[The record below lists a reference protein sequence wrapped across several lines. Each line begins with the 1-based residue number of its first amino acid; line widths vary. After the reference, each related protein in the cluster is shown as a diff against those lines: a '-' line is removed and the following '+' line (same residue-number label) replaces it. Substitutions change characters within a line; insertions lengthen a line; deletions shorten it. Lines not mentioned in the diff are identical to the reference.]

1 VRLLNIIDRQE
12 AIMKKT
18 PLLVCTI
25 ILLLAA
31 AVVVEAAVIRVT
43 VQTANVRQK
52 ADINSPI
59 LSRVSMGATFEATK
73 KVGNFYEISI
83 KDNAGNFV
91 TAYISADVV
100 EEVST
105 GALPV
110 QPTVPAQARPTQTAP
125 YASRA
130 AAGGIIVGVGAVLS
144 NLTYDKD
151 SQAILDQNNV
161 SKKMRFGFQ
170 VGAGY
175 EIPFSENF
183 SIVPGIYYSTAG
195 SKLEATF
202 EGTTYTD
209 TLSMSGIVIP
219 IDLKLSF
226 NGPFVAVGP
235 YLGFILSAKDISS
248 PGETTDV
255 LDEINKV
262 HFGFSFGGGIELNMG
277 SMTWVV
283 KAAYQLG
290 FTNLHK
296 AEDASDTLSMKHNA
310 IIILAGIKL

>member
-1 VRLLNIIDRQE
+1 
-12 AIMKKT
+12 MKKT
-18 PLLVCTI
+18 PILVCTI

-31 AVVVEAAVIRVT
+31 AVVAEAAVIRVK

-59 LSRVSMGATFEATK
+59 LSRVSMGTTFEAKK

-105 GALPV
+105 GARSV
-110 QPTVPAQARPTQTAP
+110 QPTVPTQAPPTEAAP

-130 AAGGIIVGVGAVLS
+130 AAGGIIVGGGAVLS

-151 SQAILDQNNV
+151 TQANLDQNNV

-170 VGAGY
+170 AGVGY

-195 SKLEATF
+195 SKVEGTI
-202 EGTTYTD
+202 EGTTYKD

-226 NGPFVAVGP
+226 NGPFIAVGP

-248 PGETTDV
+248 PGESTDI
-255 LDEINKV
+255 LDEINKF
-262 HFGFSFGGGIELNMG
+262 HFGLSFGGGIEFNMG
-277 SMTWVV
+277 SMTLVV

-296 AEDASDTLSMKHNA
+296 AEDASDTGSMKHNA

>member
-1 VRLLNIIDRQE
+1 
-12 AIMKKT
+12 MKKT
-18 PLLVCTI
+18 TILVCTI
-25 ILLLAA
+25 VLLLAA
-31 AVVVEAAVIRVT
+31 AVVAEAAVIRVK

-59 LSRVSMGATFEATK
+59 VSRVSMGATFEATK
-73 KVGNFYEISI
+73 KVENFYEISI

-100 EEVST
+100 EEVGT
-105 GALPV
+105 GAQPV
-110 QPTVPAQARPTQTAP
+110 QPTVPAQARPTEAAP
-125 YASRA
+125 YGSRA
-130 AAGGIIVGVGAVLS
+130 PAGGIIVGVGAVLS

-151 SQAILDQNNV
+151 SQDMLDENDV

-195 SKLEATF
+195 SKLELTF
-202 EGTTYTD
+202 DGTTYTD

-226 NGPFVAVGP
+226 NGPFIAAGP
-235 YLGFILSAKDISS
+235 YLGLIFSAKDISS
-248 PGETTDV
+248 PGETTDI
-255 LDEINKV
+255 LDEINKF
-262 HFGFSFGGGIELNMG
+262 HFGLSFGGGIELNMS
-277 SMTWVV
+277 SMTLVF

-296 AEDASDTLSMKHNA
+296 AEDASDTGSMKHNA

>member
-1 VRLLNIIDRQE
+1 
-12 AIMKKT
+12 MKKT
-18 PLLVCTI
+18 PILVCTI
-25 ILLLAA
+25 VLLLAV
-31 AVVVEAAVIRVT
+31 AVVAEAAVIRVK

-59 LSRVSMGATFEATK
+59 VSRVSMGTTLEATK

-105 GALPV
+105 GAQPV
-110 QPTVPAQARPTQTAP
+110 QPPVPAQAPPTQAAP

-130 AAGGIIVGVGAVLS
+130 AAGGIIVGAGAVLS

-151 SQAILDQNNV
+151 SQAILDQNNI

-170 VGAGY
+170 IGAGY

-195 SKLEATF
+195 SKLE
-202 EGTTYTD
+202 GTVLGTAYKD

-226 NGPFVAVGP
+226 NGPFIAVGP

-255 LDEINKV
+255 LDEINKF
-262 HFGFSFGGGIELNMG
+262 HFGLSFGGGIELNMS
-277 SMTWVV
+277 SMTLVV

-296 AEDASDTLSMKHNA
+296 AENASDTGSMKHNA

>member
-1 VRLLNIIDRQE
+1 
-12 AIMKKT
+12 MKKT
-18 PLLVCTI
+18 TIIVCTI
-25 ILLLAA
+25 VLLLTA
-31 AVVVEAAVIRVT
+31 AVVAEAAVIRVK
-43 VQTANVRQK
+43 VQTANVRQT

-59 LSRVSMGATFEATK
+59 VNRVSMGTTLEATK

-100 EEVST
+100 EEVGT
-105 GALPV
+105 GAQPV
-110 QPTVPAQARPTQTAP
+110 QPTVPAQARPTQAAP
-125 YASRA
+125 YGSRA

-151 SQAILDQNNV
+151 SQAILDENNV

-195 SKLEATF
+195 SKLELTL
-202 EGTTYTD
+202 EGTTYAD

-235 YLGFILSAKDISS
+235 YLGLILSAKDISS
-248 PGETTDV
+248 PGETTDI
-255 LDEINKV
+255 LDEINKF
-262 HFGFSFGGGIELNMG
+262 HFGLSFGGGIELNMS
-277 SMTWVV
+277 SMTLVV

-296 AEDASDTLSMKHNA
+296 AEDASDTGSMKHNA

>member
-1 VRLLNIIDRQE
+1 
-12 AIMKKT
+12 MKKT
-18 PLLVCTI
+18 TILVCTI
-25 ILLLAA
+25 VLLLAA
-31 AVVVEAAVIRVT
+31 AVVAEAAVIRVK

-59 LSRVSMGATFEATK
+59 VSRVSMGATFEATK
-73 KVGNFYEISI
+73 KVENFYEISI

-100 EEVST
+100 EEVGT
-105 GALPV
+105 GAQPV
-110 QPTVPAQARPTQTAP
+110 QPTVPAQARPTEAAP
-125 YASRA
+125 YGSRA
-130 AAGGIIVGVGAVLS
+130 PAGGIIVGVGAVLS

-151 SQAILDQNNV
+151 SQDMLDENDV

-170 VGAGY
+170 IGAGY
-175 EIPFSENF
+175 EIPFSANF

-202 EGTTYTD
+202 GGTAYTD

-226 NGPFVAVGP
+226 NGPFIAAGP
-235 YLGFILSAKDISS
+235 YLGLILSAKDISS

-255 LDEINKV
+255 LDEINKF
-262 HFGFSFGGGIELNMG
+262 HFGLSFGGGIELNMS
-277 SMTWVV
+277 SMTLVI

-296 AEDASDTLSMKHNA
+296 AEDASDTASMKHNA

>member
-1 VRLLNIIDRQE
+1 
-12 AIMKKT
+12 MKKT
-18 PLLVCTI
+18 TIIVCTI
-25 ILLLAA
+25 VLLLTA
-31 AVVVEAAVIRVT
+31 AVVAEAAVIRVK
-43 VQTANVRQK
+43 VQTANVRQT

-59 LSRVSMGATFEATK
+59 VNRVSMGTTLEATK

-100 EEVST
+100 EEVGT
-105 GALPV
+105 GAQPV
-110 QPTVPAQARPTQTAP
+110 QPTVPAQARPTQAAP
-125 YASRA
+125 YGSRA

-151 SQAILDQNNV
+151 SQDMLDENDV

-195 SKLEATF
+195 SKLELTL
-202 EGTTYTD
+202 EGTTYAD

-235 YLGFILSAKDISS
+235 YLGLILSAKDISS
-248 PGETTDV
+248 PGETTDI
-255 LDEINKV
+255 LDEINKF
-262 HFGFSFGGGIELNMG
+262 HFGLSFGGGIELNMS
-277 SMTWVV
+277 SMTLVV

-296 AEDASDTLSMKHNA
+296 AEDASDTGSMKHNA

>member
-1 VRLLNIIDRQE
+1 
-12 AIMKKT
+12 MKKT
-18 PLLVCTI
+18 TILVCTI
-25 ILLLAA
+25 VLLLAA
-31 AVVVEAAVIRVT
+31 AVVAEAAVIRVK

-59 LSRVSMGATFEATK
+59 VSRVSMGTTFEATK
-73 KVGNFYEISI
+73 KVENFYEISI

-91 TAYISADVV
+91 TAYISSDVV
-100 EEVST
+100 EEVGT
-105 GALPV
+105 GAQPVQPPVAV
-110 QPTVPAQARPTQTAP
+110 QPTVPAQARPTEAAP
-125 YASRA
+125 YGSRA
-130 AAGGIIVGVGAVLS
+130 PAGGIIVGVGAVLS

-151 SQAILDQNNV
+151 SQAMLDENNV

-170 VGAGY
+170 IGAGY

-195 SKLEATF
+195 SKLDATF
-202 EGTTYTD
+202 DGTTYKE

-226 NGPFVAVGP
+226 NGPFIAAGP
-235 YLGFILSAKDISS
+235 YLGLILSAKDISS

-255 LDEINKV
+255 LDEINKF
-262 HFGFSFGGGIELNMG
+262 HFGLSFGGGIELNMS
-277 SMTWVV
+277 SMTLVF

-296 AEDASDTLSMKHNA
+296 AEDASDTASMKHNA